1 MELYL
6 CSCWAFF
13 GMEKAGL
20 SGPQS
25 RCMKASG
32 FFVAVNAVCRVCK
45 LLYCVIKFVDYAVF
59 LFVPTERSVVGKICF
74 YDI

>member
-13 GMEKAGL
+13 NMEKAGL

-32 FFVAVNAVCRVCK
+32 FFVAVNAICRVCK
-45 LLYCVIKFVDYAVF
+45 LFILGLLQNLKKGEQQPFSIV
-59 LFVPTERSVVGKICF
+59 
-74 YDI
+74 